1 MKSTFFSTVKDGKL
15 QKNTTQNILQ
25 CLAPLEGK
33 RVVVTIEKMKSS
45 RSLQQ
50 NRLYWVYV
58 DILAKEIGETK
69 DEMHEVVKSN
79 FLKVKRYL
87 GIVNGSP
94 VILCFE
100 DGNYFDAKTGESF
113 DKVENPQPYDKI
125 GSTTTLT
132 KSEFIDF
139 IDNLITWAKDFL
151 GITLPSPEEQQT
163 INY

>member
-25 CLAPLEGK
+25 ELAHLEGK
-33 RVVVTIEKMKSS
+33 RVVVTIEKQRSS

-50 NRLYWVYV
+50 NSLYWVYI
-58 DILAKEIGETK
+58 DILSQELGHSK
-69 DEMHEVVKSN
+69 DEMHELVKYK
-79 FLKVKRYL
+79 FLKLKRF
-87 GIVNGSP
+87 ISVVNGKS
-94 VILCFE
+94 VILALE
-100 DGNYFDAKTGESF
+100 DGIYVDVSTGEIH
-113 DKVENPQPYDKI
+113 DIEKVEPYDKI

-139 IDNLITWAKDFL
+139 VDNLITWAKDFL

>member
-25 CLAPLEGK
+25 ELAHLEGK
-33 RVVVTIEKMKSS
+33 RVVITIEKQKSS

-50 NRLYWVYV
+50 NSLYWVYI
-58 DILAKEIGETK
+58 DILSQELGHSK
-69 DEMHEVVKSN
+69 DEMHELVKYK
-79 FLKVKRYL
+79 FLKLKRF
-87 GIVNGSP
+87 ISVVNGKS
-94 VILCFE
+94 VILALE
-100 DGNYFDAKTGESF
+100 DGIYVDVSTGEIH
-113 DKVENPQPYDKI
+113 DIEKVEPYDKI
-125 GSTTTLT
+125 GSTATLT

-139 IDNLITWAKDFL
+139 VDNLITWAKDFL

>member
-33 RVVVTIEKMKSS
+33 RVVITIEKQRSS

-50 NRLYWVYV
+50 NKLYWVYI
-58 DILAKEIGETK
+58 DILSKELGHSK
-69 DEMHEVVKSN
+69 DEMHELVKYK
-79 FLKVKRYL
+79 FLKLKRFIS
-87 GIVNGSP
+87 IVNGKS
-94 VILCFE
+94 VILALE
-100 DGNYFDAKTGESF
+100 DGIYVDVSTGEIH
-113 DKVENPQPYDKI
+113 DIEKVEPYDKI

-139 IDNLITWAKDFL
+139 VDNLITWAKDFL

>member
-15 QKNTTQNILQ
+15 QKNTTLNILHE
-25 CLAPLEGK
+25 LAQLEGK
-33 RVVVTIEKMKSS
+33 RIVVTIEKQKSS

-50 NRLYWVYV
+50 NKLYWVYI
-58 DILAKEIGETK
+58 DILSKELGHSK
-69 DEMHEVVKSN
+69 DEMHELVKYK
-79 FLKVKRYL
+79 FLKLKRF
-87 GIVNGSP
+87 ISVVNGKS
-94 VILCFE
+94 VILALE
-100 DGNYFDAKTGESF
+100 DGIYVDLSTGEIH
-113 DKVENPQPYDKI
+113 DIEKVEPYDKI
-125 GSTTTLT
+125 GSTTSLT

>member
-25 CLAPLEGK
+25 ELAHLEGK
-33 RVVVTIEKMKSS
+33 RVVITIEKQKSS

-50 NRLYWVYV
+50 NSLYWVYI
-58 DILAKEIGETK
+58 DILSQELGHSK
-69 DEMHEVVKSN
+69 DEMHELVKYK
-79 FLKVKRYL
+79 FLKLKRF
-87 GIVNGSP
+87 ISVVNGKS
-94 VILCFE
+94 VILALE
-100 DGNYFDAKTGESF
+100 DGIYVDVSTGEIH
-113 DKVENPQPYDKI
+113 DIEKVEPYDKI
-125 GSTTTLT
+125 GSTATLT

-139 IDNLITWAKDFL
+139 IDSLITWAKDFL

>member
-25 CLAPLEGK
+25 ELAHLEGK
-33 RVVVTIEKMKSS
+33 RVVITIEKQKSS

-50 NRLYWVYV
+50 NSLYWVYI
-58 DILAKEIGETK
+58 DILSQELGHSK
-69 DEMHEVVKSN
+69 DEMHELVKYK
-79 FLKVKRYL
+79 FLKLKRFIS
-87 GIVNGSP
+87 IVNGKS
-94 VILCFE
+94 VILALE
-100 DGNYFDAKTGESF
+100 DGIYVDVSTGEIH
-113 DKVENPQPYDKI
+113 DIEKVEPYDKI
-125 GSTTTLT
+125 GSTATLT

-139 IDNLITWAKDFL
+139 IDSLITWAKDFL